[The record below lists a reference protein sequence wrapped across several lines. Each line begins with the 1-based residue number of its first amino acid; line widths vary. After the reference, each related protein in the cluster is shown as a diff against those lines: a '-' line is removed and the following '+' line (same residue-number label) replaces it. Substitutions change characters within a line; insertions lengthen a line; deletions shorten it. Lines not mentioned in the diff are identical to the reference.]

1 MMLFIVI
8 MHMSGGSI
16 DFEMVRGDFTINN
29 LWILCYRSITFLG
42 VPTFAFISGYYGIV
56 CNYRK
61 IWGLECMA
69 LFYGV
74 LIILINFMFKHP
86 IGFHEIRNLL
96 LPASSGHFF
105 QTNDISNCAS

>member
-8 MHMSGGSI
+8 MHMSGSSI
-16 DFEMVRGDFTINN
+16 DLEMVRGDFTINN

-61 IWGLECMA
+61 IWGLEWYGA
-69 LFYGV
+69 FLWRANNYNQFYV
-74 LIILINFMFKHP
+74 
-86 IGFHEIRNLL
+86 
-96 LPASSGHFF
+96 
-105 QTNDISNCAS
+105 